1 MDSKKRCPRRKQGI
15 HQLRRWEERLIKIL
29 MKIKGK
35 NGKSVVKFDVKN
47 SKIKEDG
54 ETVIDMYYKN
64 RCSLYSWQNQW
75 KMPAK
80 WLFNFFVFAKEA
92 HFFKVFFQDVC
103 LHLVKMTSWFLSFQN
118 HYFKNTL
125 LRLFLNSVY
134 KLPII

>member
-35 NGKSVVKFDVKN
+35 NGKSVVKLDVKN

-64 RCSLYSWQNQW
+64 RCSLYS
-75 KMPAK
+75 
-80 WLFNFFVFAKEA
+80 
-92 HFFKVFFQDVC
+92 
-103 LHLVKMTSWFLSFQN
+103 
-118 HYFKNTL
+118 
-125 LRLFLNSVY
+125 
-134 KLPII
+134 